1 MINRPINGD
10 PKFPT
15 WNREDS
21 MNIAWLWNSMIP
33 EISGTCI
40 KYEMQQS
47 TYSKAKEVV
56 QVYEVKVKTVVAKQ
70 GNKIV
75 IESVNQLKY
84 SQR

>member
-40 KYEMQQS
+40 FLN
-47 TYSKAKEVV
+47 T
-56 QVYEVKVKTVVAKQ
+56 AKQ
-70 GNKIV
+70 IWDAV
-75 IESVNQLKY
+75 DHLFQ
-84 SQR
+84 SQRSRSSIWSKGENSSGKTREQNSYWKC

>member
-1 MINRPINGD
+1 MLKGKEKLIHLMINRPINGD

-40 KYEMQQS
+40 KYEMQ
-47 TYSKAKEVV
+47 
-56 QVYEVKVKTVVAKQ
+56 
-70 GNKIV
+70 
-75 IESVNQLKY
+75 
-84 SQR
+84 